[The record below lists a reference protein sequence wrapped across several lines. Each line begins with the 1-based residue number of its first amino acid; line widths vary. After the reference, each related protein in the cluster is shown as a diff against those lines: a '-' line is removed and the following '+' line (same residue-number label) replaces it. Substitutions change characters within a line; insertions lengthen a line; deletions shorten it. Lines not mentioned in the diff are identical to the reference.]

1 MLDPMN
7 IYRDPVKIRLIDD
20 PGLFAVHFDSVLPAA
35 IGFGAGLLGSRGGG
49 GGSGPSV
56 ATTQQDVLRP
66 GQISSIDK
74 LTGFLNPQIG
84 QAPRVPGTQLG
95 PVGPGALQQQAFG
108 LAQQLPGQMQFDPQQ
123 ITSAMQPVGDYAI
136 NLFQNRI
143 SPDIM
148 NTLGGAGVARS
159 SGAAEVLGRAGTGLA
174 SNIAA
179 QFAPMQFQGFQ
190 AAQNRQANLPAQL
203 ANIGGI
209 QQGFPAE
216 QRAFDLQRF
225 QAQDPLRNP
234 ALELALRT
242 AGLSSFENQNVVTPG
257 TPGMFQQL
265 LPLAGQTIGAAGA
278 AGGFGNLFQWN

>member
-1 MLDPMN
+1 MFN
-7 IYRDPVKIRLIDD
+7 HT
-20 PGLFAVHFDSVLPAA
+20 LFARHFEALIPAA
-35 IGFGAGLLGSRGGG
+35 IGFGASKLLGGGG

-56 ATTQQDVLRP
+56 ATTQQSTLRP

-74 LTGFLNPQIG
+74 LTSFLNPLIG
-84 QAPRVPGTQLG
+84 KDPRVPGAGLG

-108 LAQQLPGQMQFDPQQ
+108 LAQQLPGQMRFDPQQ
-123 ITSAMQPVGDYAI
+123 ITSAMQPVGDFAM
-136 NLFQNRI
+136 NLFKNRI

-159 SGAAEVLGRAGTGLA
+159 SGAGEVLGRAGENLA
-174 SNIAA
+174 LGINA
-179 QFAPMQFQGFQ
+179 QFAPMQFQAQQ

-257 TPGMFQQL
+257 TPSMMQQL
-265 LPLAGQTIGAAGA
+265 LPLAGQVVGAAGQ

>member
-174 SNIAA
+174 AELPDPDNDSTVDSVVITIQATADVAVGTGINIDSLV
-179 QFAPMQFQGFQ
+179 
-190 AAQNRQANLPAQL
+190 NLM
-203 ANIGGI
+203 ITMMI
-209 QQGFPAE
+209 
-216 QRAFDLQRF
+216 
-225 QAQDPLRNP
+225 
-234 ALELALRT
+234 
-242 AGLSSFENQNVVTPG
+242 VVMMMKMMTG
-257 TPGMFQQL
+257 AM
-265 LPLAGQTIGAAGA
+265 QTIE
-278 AGGFGNLFQWN
+278 